1 MNLKELLEK
10 RNDIVS
16 AMQALVDGAKTE
28 VRAFTEDEKTQFE
41 TKKEELRA
49 LDETIRAAEEAEK
62 LEKRE
67 FKKDDGKETTEEA
80 ETRAFE
86 QYLRGEAV
94 ETRADANLTKG
105 ENGAVIP
112 QTIANKIIEKVKELS
127 HIYSMATV
135 YHIGGD
141 LLFPVWGDDDNG
153 ENISCAYAE
162 EFVDLESK
170 SGKFTSVK
178 LSGFLA
184 GALTKISKSLINNS
198 QFDIVSFVIRKVAE
212 AISEFIE
219 RELIRGTEGKMSG
232 ILDAEVGV
240 TTASSTAITAD
251 ELIDLTMSMPEI
263 YAKNGTFIMHKTT
276 LAALRKLKNKNDDY
290 LLTRDITNPFGWTI
304 LGRPVHITE
313 TMPQIGAGETP
324 IVFGDMSGLYVKV
337 TENMQLQMLNE
348 LYATQ
353 HAVGVVGWLEM
364 DSKIIEPQKIRAL
377 KMKSA

>member
-1 MNLKELLEK
+1 MNLKALFEK
-10 RNDIVS
+10 RNELVER
-16 AMQALVDGAKTE
+16 MQALVDAAKEETRAFSEEEKTE
-28 VRAFTEDEKTQFE
+28 FE
-41 TKKEELRA
+41 AKKEELRA

-67 FKKDDGKETTEEA
+67 IDDKEKETAEEA

-86 QYLRGEAV
+86 QYLRGAAL
-94 ETRADANLTKG
+94 ETRADLNLTKG
-105 ENGAVIP
+105 DNGAVIP
-112 QTIANKIIEKVKELS
+112 QTIANKIIETVKELS

-135 YHIGGD
+135 YHVKGD
-141 LLFPVWGDDDNG
+141 LLFPVWGDDEDGN
-153 ENISCAYAE
+153 NISCAYAE

-170 SGKFTSVK
+170 SGRFTSVK

-198 QFDIVSFVIRKVAE
+198 QFDIVSFVVRKVAE

-219 RELIRGTEGKMSG
+219 RELICGTEGKMTG
-232 ILDAEVGV
+232 ILSAEVGT

-251 ELIDLTMSMPEI
+251 EIIDLTMSMPEQ
-263 YAKNGTFIMHKTT
+263 YANRGCFIMHKTT
-276 LAALRKLKNKNDDY
+276 LAALRKLKNQNGDY
-290 LLTRDITNPFGWTI
+290 LLSRDITNPFGWTI

-313 TMPQIGAGETP
+313 TMPQISAGSTP
-324 IVFGDMSGLYVKV
+324 IIFGDMSGLYVKV

-353 HAVGVVGWLEM
+353 HAIGVVGWLEM

-377 KMKSA
+377 TMKAA

>member
-41 TKKEELRA
+41 SKKEALSA
-49 LDETIRAAEEAEK
+49 LDETIRAAEETEM

-67 FKKDDGKETTEEA
+67 LKDDNDKNSEEETEI
-80 ETRAFE
+80 RAFE
-86 QYLRGEAV
+86 QYLRGTDM
-94 ETRADANLTKG
+94 ETRADMNLAKG
-105 ENGAVIP
+105 DNGAVIP
-112 QTIANKIIEKVKELS
+112 QTIVNRIIEKVKELS
-127 HIYSMATV
+127 PIYSMATV

-141 LLFPVWGDDDNG
+141 LLFPVWGDGDGG

-184 GALTKISKSLINNS
+184 GALTKISKSLINNAK
-198 QFDIVSFVIRKVAE
+198 FDIVSFVVRKVAD

-219 RELIRGTEGKMSG
+219 KELICGTEGKMSG
-232 ILDAEVGV
+232 ILSAETGV
-240 TTASSTAITAD
+240 TTASPTAIAAD

-263 YAKNGTFIMHKTT
+263 YAKNGVFIMHKTT

-313 TMPQIGAGETP
+313 NMPEIGAGETP

-353 HAVGVVGWLEM
+353 HAVGVVGWIEM
-364 DSKIIEPQKIRAL
+364 DSKIIEPQKIRTL
-377 KMKSA
+377 TMKA